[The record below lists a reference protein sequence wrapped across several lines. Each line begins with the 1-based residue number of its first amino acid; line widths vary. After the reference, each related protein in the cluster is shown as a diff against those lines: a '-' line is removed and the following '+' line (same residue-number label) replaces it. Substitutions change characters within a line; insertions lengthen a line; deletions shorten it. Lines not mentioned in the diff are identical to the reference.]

1 MHFMNINDTIL
12 LKHQRVRKLYTSS
25 FLIHYILMKNCFY
38 YKLIFL
44 ENIILLINYLYI
56 YFSKRF
62 HCISSIFSKQMLLV
76 RHSSRQN
83 YHIIVPG
90 KKITRRVYI

>member
-1 MHFMNINDTIL
+1 
-12 LKHQRVRKLYTSS
+12 
-25 FLIHYILMKNCFY
+25 MKNCFY

-76 RHSSRQN
+76 RHSSELSHYRTWKEN
-83 YHIIVPG
+83 YTTSLHL
-90 KKITRRVYI
+90 TLF